1 MKIILFLFVFI
12 TGCGAIVHAKDDK
25 PSGKELFST
34 LFKNQNIL
42 LKNESRC
49 NVGQNNLGEYFSN
62 FIAMSYEN
70 NNLVNLKSSCSRS
83 KHEFKNNVVADVWD
97 CQISIL
103 EENSKKEFISSSSIT
118 FSIDLKKTKI
128 IQNSLRC
135 L

>member
-1 MKIILFLFVFI
+1 MKIILFLFIFI
-12 TGCGAIVHAKDDK
+12 TGCSAIVNAEENK
-25 PSGKELFST
+25 PSGKELFSI
-34 LFKNQNIL
+34 LFKSQNNF

-49 NVGQNNLGEYFSN
+49 NVEQNNLGEYFSN
-62 FIAMSYEN
+62 FLSMSYANE
-70 NNLVNLKSSCSRS
+70 NLVNLKSSCSRS
-83 KHEFKNNVVADVWD
+83 KYEFKNNVVADVWD

-118 FSIDLKKTKI
+118 FSLDLKKTKI